1 VRSDYYDELIRR
13 NDILAVAQ
21 ELGLAVRGTKCR
33 CLRPEAHAHGD
44 RSPSLSFNR
53 RRNTFHC
60 WVCPDVGGSV
70 IDLVMLA
77 RGVSREEA
85 VAYLAARVGM
95 PPPGPREGG
104 RRVPGAAP
112 RRFPTPAPR
121 PRTVPEGVAGRR
133 DAGVRLIREDPVEY
147 TLVPPD
153 RPPPAPEPQ
162 LEPEQIARI
171 YSRFLFWCDRIGENN
186 YLTRRRGISRETA
199 DRMGIVW
206 VHDAV
211 SIEKRLRDD
220 YAEEELRASGLFNE
234 RGLIFRR
241 HPIVFPFYHQ
251 GKACFLQG
259 RRVDGREPKYLS
271 VRRPICCL
279 YNHDIL
285 ATLSPSDAVVLSEGV
300 IDTLTWLEY
309 GVPAVGILGVGCFKA
324 EWIAEFKDRRVLICL
339 DNDEPG
345 QRAAR
350 DLRQRFV
357 AAGQQAFL
365 VTLPEG
371 VKDINELFL
380 EYPRLDGRAIIQ

>member
-1 VRSDYYDELIRR
+1 MRSDYYDELIRR
-13 NDILAVAQ
+13 NDIVAVAQ
-21 ELGLAVRGTKCR
+21 ELGLAVRGTRCR

-77 RGVSREEA
+77 RGVSREGA
-85 VAYLAARVGM
+85 VAYLAARAGM
-95 PPPGPREGG
+95 PPPPAGSR
-104 RRVPGAAP
+104 GASTVP
-112 RRFPTPAPR
+112 RRFPTPAPKSR
-121 PRTVPEGVAGRR
+121 TAPEATPGTRGPR
-133 DAGVRLIREDPVEY
+133 VRLVQEDPDAY
-147 TLVPPD
+147 ALVAPD

-171 YSRFLFWCDRIGENN
+171 YSRFLFWCDRIGEVN
-186 YLTRRRGISRETA
+186 YLTRWRGISRETA

-206 VHDAV
+206 VHDAT
-211 SIEKRLRDD
+211 SIENRLRDD

-234 RGLIFRR
+234 RGLIFYR

-285 ATLSPSDAVVLSEGV
+285 ATLSPGDAVVLSEGV

-309 GVPAVGILGVGCFKA
+309 GVPAVGILGVGCFKS
-324 EWIAEFKDRRVLICL
+324 EWIPKFRDRRVLICL

-350 DLRQRFV
+350 DLRQRFI

-380 EYPRLDGRAIIQ
+380 KYPRLDGITLIQ

>member
-1 VRSDYYDELIRR
+1 
-13 NDILAVAQ
+13 
-21 ELGLAVRGTKCR
+21 
-33 CLRPEAHAHGD
+33 
-44 RSPSLSFNR
+44 
-53 RRNTFHC
+53 
-60 WVCPDVGGSV
+60 
-70 IDLVMLA
+70 
-77 RGVSREEA
+77 
-85 VAYLAARVGM
+85 
-95 PPPGPREGG
+95 
-104 RRVPGAAP
+104 
-112 RRFPTPAPR
+112 
-121 PRTVPEGVAGRR
+121 VAGRR

-285 ATLSPSDAVVLSEGV
+285 ATLSPGDAVVLSEGV

-309 GVPAVGILGVGCFKA
+309 GVPAVGILGVGCFKS
-324 EWIAEFKDRRVLICL
+324 EWIPKFRDRRVLICL